1 MDKALTFVA
10 VQDIYEQHG
19 KKKEEEKEL
28 TKSTKSKAVIL
39 EMALM
44 SQVIFLNAFL
54 HRNSYYTRDQVFR

>member
-10 VQDIYEQHG
+10 VQGIYEQHG
-19 KKKEEEKEL
+19 KEKEEQKEL

-44 SQVIFLNAFL
+44 S
-54 HRNSYYTRDQVFR
+54 